1 MDDQLP
7 VDVAA
12 ASDGGL
18 AACTRA
24 ANYDDDGGYAQ
35 CQSVSHEYGLHSLTP
50 TERLACQE
58 LLPGT
63 LVAQPMSLNLR
74 SGMAWRLRPKDRFGL
89 CRAAEAACPFS
100 VSWQ

>member
-1 MDDQLP
+1 MIVAKVKRILSAWPASSLSQMDDELP

-58 LLPGT
+58 LLLEPWW
-63 LVAQPMSLNLR
+63 PSR
-74 SGMAWRLRPKDRFGL
+74 
-89 CRAAEAACPFS
+89 CP
-100 VSWQ
+100 